1 LLHAF
6 KEAGWTDLG
15 LLASSDY
22 TNKKHI
28 FAVPSVIEGKSKS
41 EIRRMVEPKLT
52 AVENTKQP
60 ATTVL
65 SFDTIKRAR

>member
-1 LLHAF
+1 
-6 KEAGWTDLG
+6 
-15 LLASSDY
+15 
-22 TNKKHI
+22 
-28 FAVPSVIEGKSKS
+28 VIEGKSKS
-41 EIRRMVEPKLT
+41 ELRRMVEPKLT